1 VRKEIG
7 VRFTAFAD
15 RPSASRA
22 AAERLAAGLRD
33 DLDRRGAASLVLSG
47 GTTPGPCFDLL
58 SHVDLD
64 WRHVHVMP
72 SDERWVPPGDPN
84 SNERLIRERLLRNA
98 AAGAGFIPLYRDGL
112 EPDAAPAAVE
122 HDLATLGARFS
133 GVLLGMGADGHFAS
147 LFPDFAGL
155 PDALD
160 PASTARCVVVRTAG
174 SPFLRISLTLAALL
188 HAREITLL
196 FFGADK
202 RAVFEV
208 AEAGDSGLPVS
219 ALLAQT
225 AVPLTALW
233 AP

>member
-1 VRKEIG
+1 MHSSLC
-7 VRFTAFAD
+7 FTDYPD
-15 RPSASRA
+15 RSAASAA

-33 DLDRRGAASLVLSG
+33 DLDRRGAGSLVVSG

-58 SHVDLD
+58 SEMPLD
-64 WRHVHVMP
+64 WKRVRVVP
-72 SDERWVPPGDPN
+72 SDERWVPPADPN

-98 AAGAGFIPLYRDGL
+98 AAGAGFIPLCRDGL
-112 EPDAAPAAVE
+112 EPDAAPATVE
-122 HDLATLGARFS
+122 RDLATLGGPFS

-160 PASTARCVVVRTAG
+160 PASAARCVVVRTAG
-174 SPFLRISLTLAALL
+174 SPFVRISLTLAALL

-196 FFGADK
+196 FFGDEK
-202 RAVFEV
+202 REVFEA
-208 AEAGDSGLPVS
+208 AEAGDAGLPVS
-219 ALLAQT
+219 ALLAQQT
-225 AVPLTALW
+225 VPVTALW